1 MDYITSIQNILD
13 HNMDILKF
21 IQLHIER
28 TRMLFVLWYLS
39 MNLNILIFNCLR
51 LKLNIIINI

>member
-13 HNMDILKF
+13 HNMDNLKF

-28 TRMLFVLWYLS
+28 TLMLFVLWYLS
-39 MNLNILIFNCLR
+39 MNLNILIFDYLR

>member
-28 TRMLFVLWYLS
+28 TLMLFVLWYLS
-39 MNLNILIFNCLR
+39 MNLNILIFDSLR